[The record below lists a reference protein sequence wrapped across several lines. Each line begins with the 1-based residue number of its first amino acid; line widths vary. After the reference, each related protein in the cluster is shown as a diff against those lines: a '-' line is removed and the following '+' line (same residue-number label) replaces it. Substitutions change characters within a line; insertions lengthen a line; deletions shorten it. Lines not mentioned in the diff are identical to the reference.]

1 MSPSAGI
8 ILVVIMQLVLISLS
22 FAVNGS
28 SVVSYRTLAAHKA
41 VRLYLYIR
49 GGGDMV
55 RGCAGFPR
63 YSF

>member
-41 VRLYLYIR
+41 VRLYLYKA
-49 GGGDMV
+49 V
-55 RGCAGFPR
+55 
-63 YSF
+63 